1 MQTAELYR
9 KMASLLDEGTPFVLV
24 NVLEAVGSTPRKGG
38 AKMIVLPDGR
48 TIDTI
53 GGGKVEAQATADALE
68 ALKRGVSRVVE
79 YELRPS
85 GEHALGMVCGGQAK
99 VSLDV
104 HAPGSTLFIIGAGHI
119 GQKLAPMAK
128 LLDFRVVVLDERPE
142 FANAARFP
150 DADEVIVGHP
160 RDAANLVHIDER
172 THVVIV
178 THGHVH
184 DTDALRAVA
193 PSDAAY
199 VGLIGSKTKVK
210 TVLGT
215 LAEEGVPVEALARTR
230 APIGLDLGGQ
240 TPGEVSLSILA
251 QIVAERHGKV
261 ETLGTSALSIAAP
274 VMAGDTAAAA
284 AATAEP
290 VADAAARA
298 HSANDGSP
306 TVSVGAETGDG
317 RAR

>member
-1 MQTAELYR
+1 MQIAELYR
-9 KMASLLDEGTPFVLV
+9 KMASLLEEGTPFVLV
-24 NVLEAVGSTPRKGG
+24 SVLEAVGSTPRKGG
-38 AKMIVLPDGR
+38 AKMLVLPDGR

-85 GEHALGMVCGGQAK
+85 GEHALGMVCGGQTK

-104 HAPGSTLFIIGAGHI
+104 HSPGSTLLIIGAGHI

-128 LLDFRVVVLDERPE
+128 LLDFRVVVLDARPE
-142 FANAARFP
+142 FANTGRYP
-150 DADEVIVGHP
+150 EADEVIVGHP
-160 RDAANLVHIDER
+160 KDAADLVRIDER

-178 THGHVH
+178 THGHMH

-193 PSDAAY
+193 TSDAAY
-199 VGLIGSKTKVK
+199 VGLIGSKNKVK
-210 TVLGT
+210 TVLGV
-215 LAEEGVPVEALARTR
+215 LAAEGVPTGALARTR

-251 QIVAERHGKV
+251 QIIAERHGKI
-261 ETLGTSALSIAAP
+261 EALGMGALSIAA
-274 VMAGDTAAAA
+274 TAAAPTGSGA
-284 AATAEP
+284 ASGAIA
-290 VADAAARA
+290 
-298 HSANDGSP
+298 GSG
-306 TVSVGAETGDG
+306 SG
-317 RAR
+317 RAG